1 MFWHHTTRTTLLR
14 RAILTSLIGAVGL
27 HAHAV
32 SLDPADVQ
40 SAQNQP
46 LSATINVSDIDAK
59 NFNASVANADIYQQ
73 MGLKPDNNIS
83 VQFTPTSD
91 TTGQIT
97 ITSNAPIDT
106 PFADVVLNLNN
117 NGEQV
122 IEPQTL
128 LMPMSAGDA
137 FALPSGTDMI
147 TADVEQNL
155 PTVSP
160 TPTNTTPSG
169 HDKDYINASSDPISP
184 PSAGMSAGNNIY
196 SPSESERVLSQI
208 QPEGADKQGQILTE
222 QVIRR
227 IYPVGQAPMTHSQTE
242 DDYAGEVALTPQRL
256 PDDDG
261 FSLDDGFDTQASS
274 GTQSGQAAYTVQS
287 GDTLWSI
294 ANTIAQANNM
304 TVGEVMSAIHKANPS
319 AFSHGNKNRLKA
331 NANLS
336 LPNYQVIPS
345 QKAIEEAIQARRHS
359 KKEASSESHTK
370 AASTRNTRKGTHTKA
385 VSTRNTKAASKK
397 ALPKAQV
404 TLVTPSQSG
413 QATGTNNKSLPN
425 ATAGGGNLVTALKN
439 TRQQTASTARRV
451 NNLNQELSSATHKLQ
466 LQNQKLAELEARLK
480 ALKQKN

>member
-1 MFWHHTTRTTLLR
+1 MFWHHTTRTTALH
-14 RAILTSLIGAVGL
+14 RAILVSLIGVANL

-32 SLDPADVQ
+32 NLDPADVQ

-46 LSATINVSDIDAK
+46 LAATINVSDIDAK

-73 MGLKPDNNIS
+73 MGLKPDDSIS

-97 ITSNAPIDT
+97 ITSNTPIDT
-106 PFADVVLNLNN
+106 PFADIVLNLNN

-128 LMPMSAGDA
+128 LMPMSVGDA
-137 FALPSGTDMI
+137 LTLPSGTDMI

-155 PTVSP
+155 PAVSP
-160 TPTNTTPSG
+160 MPRDTKHNS
-169 HDKDYINASSDPISP
+169 AST
-184 PSAGMSAGNNIY
+184 GMSMGENIY
-196 SPSESERVLSQI
+196 APSESERVLSQI
-208 QPEGADKQGQILTE
+208 QPEGANKQGQILTE

-227 IYPVGQAPMTHSQTE
+227 IYPVGQAPMTTTLQHNY
-242 DDYAGEVALTPQRL
+242 DDNYHNEVTLTPQHL
-256 PDDDG
+256 PDGNSDTYGD
-261 FSLDDGFDTQASS
+261 FDAQDASD
-274 GTQSGQAAYTVQS
+274 YMVQS

-294 ANTIAQANNM
+294 AKVIAQANNM
-304 TVGEVMSAIHKANPS
+304 SVSEVMNAIHKANPK

-331 NANLS
+331 NASLS

-345 QKAIEEAIQARRHS
+345 QKAIEEAIHARHQTKSTKNHS
-359 KKEASSESHTK
+359 DTKVASRTHNTHKTKHTK
-370 AASTRNTRKGTHTKA
+370 SVNTRNVKA
-385 VSTRNTKAASKK
+385 TTKK

-404 TLVTPSQSG
+404 TLVTPNQSG
-413 QATGTNNKSLPN
+413 QATGTNNKSLTN
-425 ATAGGGNLVTALKN
+425 AVTVGGNLVTTLKN

-451 NNLNQELSSATHKLQ
+451 NSLNQELSSATHKLQ

-480 ALKQKN
+480 TLKQKN